1 MIGENDRV
9 RDVRGTGLL
18 LFHQHTDRYTNIFDS
33 IIDIRY

>member
-18 LFHQHTDRYTNIFDS
+18 LFHQHTNIFDS